1 MWERLVS
8 QVARALLHRREWTV
22 KPFGVMF
29 APNQAL
35 AARELL
41 RVVRRGGVIGL
52 ANWTP
57 EGFIGRLLV
66 TIAKYVPPPVGVASP
81 IYWGNEARLRELFPD
96 VSALR
101 IRRREFVFRYESAE
115 HFLYVFRRYYGPVL
129 KAFSVLDSERQAA
142 LAEDICDLVARFSH
156 GSKSKAV
163 AIPAEYLE
171 VVIDR

>member
-1 MWERLVS
+1 MGGHRSPETRTP
-8 QVARALLHRREWTV
+8 VARALLHRREWIV

-81 IYWGNEARLRELFPD
+81 IYWGNEARL
-96 VSALR
+96 
-101 IRRREFVFRYESAE
+101 
-115 HFLYVFRRYYGPVL
+115 
-129 KAFSVLDSERQAA
+129 
-142 LAEDICDLVARFSH
+142 
-156 GSKSKAV
+156 
-163 AIPAEYLE
+163 E
-171 VVIDR
+171 VVTFGCGTCAISQ